1 MNYQQQVEHY
11 KAVRLRIANA
21 SKKLPEIEET
31 AVLQCVL
38 DIPKDPRKEILK
50 SVAQEF
56 GVKVEDLLGSS
67 RVTIVKQARW
77 KAAWLLHQRGTMSIS
92 AIAKF
97 LNKNHTTILHALNK
111 YKPEDREK

>member
-1 MNYQQQVEHY
+1 MNYQQQIEHY
-11 KAVRLRIANA
+11 RAVRLRIASA
-21 SKKLPEIEET
+21 SKKTPEVEEVP
-31 AVLQCVL
+31 APQWFL

-67 RVTIVKQARW
+67 KVTPVKEARW
-77 KAAWLLHQRGTMSIS
+77 KVAWLLHQRGTMSIS

-97 LNKNHTTILHALNK
+97 LNKDHTTILYALKK
-111 YKPEDREK
+111 YKPEPGEK